1 MAIRMTLLTSRADRG
16 NELSKNCSMPKIQLA
31 PNTANSKGDLEESID
46 LQTVEKLH
54 KNPKSESAQHA
65 IPKLIRRMSTT
76 VGWTKMHDVFK
87 SLLPRYFLKDIYVK

>member
-1 MAIRMTLLTSRADRG
+1 
-16 NELSKNCSMPKIQLA
+16 MPKIQLA

-54 KNPKSESAQHA
+54 KNPKPESAQHA

-76 VGWTKMHDVFK
+76 VMSTVSTFFLENNFK
-87 SLLPRYFLKDIYVK
+87 VKTILYYYF

>member
-54 KNPKSESAQHA
+54 KNPKPESAQHA

-76 VGWTKMHDVFK
+76 VMSTVSTFFLENNFK
-87 SLLPRYFLKDIYVK
+87 VKTILYYYF

>member
-31 PNTANSKGDLEESID
+31 PNTASKGDLEESID

-54 KNPKSESAQHA
+54 KNPKPESAQHA

-76 VGWTKMHDVFK
+76 VMSTVSIVF
-87 SLLPRYFLKDIYVK
+87 LVHL

>member
-54 KNPKSESAQHA
+54 KNPKPESAQHA

-76 VGWTKMHDVFK
+76 VMATVSTLFFFRK
-87 SLLPRYFLKDIYVK
+87 

>member
-1 MAIRMTLLTSRADRG
+1 
-16 NELSKNCSMPKIQLA
+16 MPKIQLA

-54 KNPKSESAQHA
+54 KNPKPESAQHA

-76 VGWTKMHDVFK
+76 VMSTVSTMFFLENNFKVRLYIYKTIFISIIIFKMQYNTKVQ
-87 SLLPRYFLKDIYVK
+87 